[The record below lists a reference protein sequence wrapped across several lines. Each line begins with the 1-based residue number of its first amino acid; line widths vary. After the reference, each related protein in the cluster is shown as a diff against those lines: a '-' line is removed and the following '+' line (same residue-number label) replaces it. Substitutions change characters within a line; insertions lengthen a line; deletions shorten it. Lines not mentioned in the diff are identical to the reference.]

1 MSMKIPAFTVILL
14 LMMISGLSAQ
24 NYRVLQPDRPT
35 LYQGQFEPILGMRV
49 DSVTVSGSDTT
60 YHLLKNLQQMDV
72 LCFFIDG
79 PSWLGEK
86 ITIDES
92 GETVFFN
99 AFNQPVLIKTL
110 AVLNEEWT
118 CFNTPALSIHATVS
132 SIGISDILGQ
142 PDSIKTITFQAKDA
156 GGENISHEV
165 NNLSI
170 VLSKNTGIAKT
181 LNFYSFPDL
190 YLGFAS
196 QMLQEFTLV
205 GADNP
210 NAGLQNLTWMQ
221 VHNHSPGD
229 ELHTVQINGWAYYQ
243 QRIEKIARLLNK
255 SVFGGMVVYEW
266 ENKVK
271 ISTQDGGINT
281 FTASID
287 TITESISPDASFD
300 VLPGVAWN
308 FTEWDAWNIL
318 KMGTGIHGLK
328 KIQGRETNCMIK
340 GFQTMGSDTCFNP
353 IIICGCTPDHDYYE
367 GLGGPYY
374 TCGSG
379 VDAYRRELVYYKK
392 NGNEWGIPL
401 DFTVNTGT
409 IVRKESDELISIYP
423 NPAEDFLNISL
434 TQGNTIN
441 TLTIYNRY
449 GQENGRHQIT
459 GNDFRLSLKNLSP
472 GIYLLR
478 FSGSGPTITRHLIK
492 K

>member
-1 MSMKIPAFTVILL
+1 MRKEIPVIAAFQILIMTL
-14 LMMISGLSAQ
+14 ALSAQ
-24 NYRVLQPDRPT
+24 NYRVLQPDRTT
-35 LYQGQFEPILGMRV
+35 LYQGQYEPILGMCI
-49 DSVTVSGSDTT
+49 DSVTTSGSDTT
-60 YHLLKNLQQMDV
+60 FHLLNNLQQMDV
-72 LCFFIDG
+72 LCFFIEG

-86 ITIDES
+86 ITFSEN
-92 GETVFFN
+92 GETVFYN
-99 AFNQPVLIKTL
+99 AYNQPVLIKTL
-110 AVLNEEWT
+110 AGINDEWICYST
-118 CFNTPALSIHATVS
+118 SSMSIRATLAET
-132 SIGISDILGQ
+132 GISDILGQ
-142 PDSIKTITFQAKDA
+142 PDSVKTIAFQAIDNS
-156 GGENISHEV
+156 GQIISHEV

-170 VLSKNTGIAKT
+170 ILSKNSGLAKT

-210 NAGLQNLTWMQ
+210 GIGLQNLTWMQ
-221 VHNHSPGD
+221 VHDHSPGD

-243 QRIEKIARLLNK
+243 QRTEKIARLLNK
-255 SVFGGMVVYEW
+255 SVFGDMVVYEW

-318 KMGTGIHGLK
+318 KMGTGIHGIK

-340 GFQTMGSDTCFNP
+340 GFQTLGSDTCFNP
-353 IIICGCTPDHDYYE
+353 IIICGCTPDHDYYA

-379 VDAYRRELVYYKK
+379 VDAYRRELVYYSK
-392 NGNEWGIPL
+392 NGNEWGVQL
-401 DFTVNTGT
+401 DFTVNAGT
-409 IVRKESDELISIYP
+409 IIKNRTEELISIYP
-423 NPAEDFLNISL
+423 NPADDILNISFPP
-434 TQGNTIN
+434 GNN
-441 TLTIYNRY
+441 NYTLTIFNSYGKEKGRY
-449 GQENGRHQIT
+449 QI
-459 GNDFRLSLKNLSP
+459 NDKEHRLSLKNLTP

-478 FSGSGPTITRHLIK
+478 FTGNGQAISKQLIK
-492 K
+492 N

>member
-14 LMMISGLSAQ
+14 LLVISGLSAQ
-24 NYRVLQPDRPT
+24 NYRALQPDRST

-49 DSVTVSGSDTT
+49 DSVTVYGSDTT

-72 LCFFIDG
+72 LCFFVDG

-92 GETVFFN
+92 GETVFYN

-110 AVLNEEWT
+110 AALNEEWT
-118 CFNTPALSIHATVS
+118 CYNTPTLSIHATVS

-142 PDSIKTITFQAKDA
+142 PDSIKTITFQAKGA

-165 NNLSI
+165 NNLNI

-210 NAGLQNLTWMQ
+210 TAGLQNLTWMQ
-221 VHNHSPGD
+221 VHDHSPGD

-255 SVFGGMVVYEW
+255 SVFGEMVVYEW

-271 ISTQDGGINT
+271 ISTRDGGINT

-308 FTEWDAWNIL
+308 FTDWDAWNIL

-328 KIQGRETNCMIK
+328 
-340 GFQTMGSDTCFNP
+340 DT
-353 IIICGCTPDHDYYE
+353 
-367 GLGGPYY
+367 
-374 TCGSG
+374 
-379 VDAYRRELVYYKK
+379 R
-392 NGNEWGIPL
+392 
-401 DFTVNTGT
+401 
-409 IVRKESDELISIYP
+409 
-423 NPAEDFLNISL
+423 
-434 TQGNTIN
+434 QGNQLYDKRISN
-441 TLTIYNRY
+441 HGQRY
-449 GQENGRHQIT
+449 M
-459 GNDFRLSLKNLSP
+459 L
-472 GIYLLR
+472 
-478 FSGSGPTITRHLIK
+478 
-492 K
+492 